1 MIRNEDHNRNNSWI
15 LYALISGVT
24 LNKLRYSLLN
34 SNIELHSR
42 KKNKSTAFNEI
53 IIELLEP
60 SISCVPHTCTFK
72 IMEVTDKEV
81 YFHGQT
87 SSLKFTRYC
96 QLVQSMWV
104 IDTEYLYCRVVQS
117 MWVQYIYIYIYINAH
132 ILANYIHV
140 SLQKTKKNTK
150 KVLRANQLEYE
161 NIL

>member
-1 MIRNEDHNRNNSWI
+1 
-15 LYALISGVT
+15 
-24 LNKLRYSLLN
+24 
-34 SNIELHSR
+34 
-42 KKNKSTAFNEI
+42 
-53 IIELLEP
+53 
-60 SISCVPHTCTFK
+60 
-72 IMEVTDKEV
+72 MEVTDKEV